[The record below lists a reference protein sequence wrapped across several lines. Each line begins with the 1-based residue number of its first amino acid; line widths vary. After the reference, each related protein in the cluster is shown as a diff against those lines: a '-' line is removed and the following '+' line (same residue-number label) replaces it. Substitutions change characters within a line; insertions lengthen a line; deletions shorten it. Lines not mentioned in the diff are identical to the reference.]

1 MSAITD
7 FLIKRS
13 SLQVRGAELAGEMAK
28 RVMSRDAV
36 INFFNKIN
44 PALGRRAAE
53 TLTEKSYIIP
63 RLGLR
68 TPNFVADNEFRTG
81 LKGTQTID
89 DYLGTSLTSA
99 DRSLALARAMGNK
112 QTWFGRNARH
122 NLATQLAMLRKF
134 NKAYKTNFYDNLL
147 RDLKF
152 TPVTYDMQRAM
163 DAGHVS
169 NDLFTQAALADA
181 LRYHNNSSAMMSTVA
196 DNLKIPK
203 FVRNWY
209 GRAMQNVNLMPAGS
223 RRAKVGKKVGDWLAE
238 KLPGS
243 ENHPVVAAMRGE
255 NAFYSPFGDVLVSSM
270 DDVTTQHEQAHKLL
284 ANLYDRNPEQV
295 VDRYRKTFGRLRGTE
310 QRHNLTLP
318 WDNYNTMHEGAT
330 DFARASLNP
339 LRQDREYVQK
349 ITGRTPSV
357 DVSKLRLNDIPVE
370 EALDQMQYN
379 YGSDIAPRRTFKV
392 HAPTI

>member
-28 RVMSRDAV
+28 RVMSRDDV

-68 TPNFVADNEFRTG
+68 TPNFVADTAFRDG

-89 DYLGTSLTSA
+89 DYLGTSITSA
-99 DRSLALARAMGNK
+99 DRSLALTRALGNK
-112 QTWFGRNARH
+112 QTWFGRNARR
-122 NLATQLAMLRKF
+122 NLASQLATMRKF
-134 NKAYKTNFYDNLL
+134 DKMYKTNFYDNLL

-169 NDLFTQAALADA
+169 NDLFAQAALADA
-181 LRYHNNSSAMMSTVA
+181 LRFHNSSSAMMSSVA

-203 FVRNWY
+203 FVRDWY
-209 GRAMQNVNLMPAGS
+209 GRAVQNVNLMPAGS
-223 RRAKVGKKVGDWLAE
+223 RRAKVGKKVGDWFAE
-238 KLPGS
+238 TIPGS
-243 ENHPVVAAMRGE
+243 ERHPVVAAMRGE
-255 NAFYSPFGDVLVSSM
+255 NAFYSPLGDVVVSSM
-270 DDVTTQHEQAHKLL
+270 DDVTTDHERTHKLL
-284 ANLYDRNPEQV
+284 ANLYDRNPEQAIA
-295 VDRYRKTFGRLRGTE
+295 YYKTALGRMRGAE

-318 WDNYNTMHEGAT
+318 WDNYNVMHEGVNDFTRAT
-330 DFARASLNP
+330 LNP
-339 LRQDREYVQK
+339 LRQDREAVQR
-349 ITGRTPSV
+349 ITGRAPSI
-357 DVSKLRLNDIPVE
+357 DVSKLGLHDLPLE

-379 YGSDIAPRRTFKV
+379 YGSNIAPRRTFKV